1 MRSIGGTVNLR
12 LRALRRWNS
21 KPVVHP
27 REDGEVVER
36 RGMLVQ
42 ARCRARS
49 AAVIVSVSTVAMMA
63 MVLMLAAAAV
73 PAVVPLASA
82 V

>member
-1 MRSIGGTVNLR
+1 
-12 LRALRRWNS
+12 
-21 KPVVHP
+21 VVHP
-27 REDGEVVER
+27 REEGEVVER

-42 ARCRARS
+42 AHCRAHS

-63 MVLMLAAAAV
+63 MMLMLAAAAV
-73 PAVVPLASA
+73 PVVVPLASA